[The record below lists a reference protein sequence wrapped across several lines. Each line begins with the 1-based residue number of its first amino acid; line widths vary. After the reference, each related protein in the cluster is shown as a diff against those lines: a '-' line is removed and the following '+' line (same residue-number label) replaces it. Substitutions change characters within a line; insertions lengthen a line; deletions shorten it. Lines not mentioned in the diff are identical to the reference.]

1 MVWGG
6 FHLQNWLAN
15 GFLDES
21 VPLPSGAS
29 LPPVDLPPDMV
40 GAAPPK
46 PDLTSLCYNN
56 AKVKT
61 AEGLPSLR
69 VPDKIMTAWHD
80 HATFGGEFKQW
91 LAECEANAIPINL
104 KETESQNTKRAAAGQ
119 GENPS
124 GQKRGGIIGCTPM
137 GNPYINGCLIPRFR
151 RGYIVRGAP
160 NCPLIEEVVQ
170 RLIKTLGFLRIL
182 PWGFIAIKTP
192 PFGRICCYVV
202 QANPKTWNKQIL
214 VQCPRLKESL
224 HFEVHSSENK
234 HVRAIANNVT
244 QLFAKMNLQKLW
256 HILPPFSLTFVNL
269 LIFPFRIVSLFCKT
283 EGAGYSTDTSRL
295 LCARFE
301 GQENVELLF
310 VSKEEKKGRK
320 QITWQFCYYLV
331 GGFTFLKTI
340 CTST

>member
-1 MVWGG
+1 MVWGS

-46 PDLTSLCYNN
+46 PDLTSLCYN

-91 LAECEANAIPINL
+91 LTECEANAIPINL

-137 GNPYINGCLIPRFR
+137 GNPYIHGCLIPRIR
-151 RGYIVRGAP
+151 RGHNKYHGYIVRGAP

-170 RLIKTLGFLRIL
+170 RLIKTLGFFTDSTMGFHRHQNTTIWENMLLRC
-182 PWGFIAIKTP
+182 PSKSK
-192 PFGRICCYVV
+192 
-202 QANPKTWNKQIL
+202 NMKQ
-214 VQCPRLKESL
+214 
-224 HFEVHSSENK
+224 
-234 HVRAIANNVT
+234 T
-244 QLFAKMNLQKLW
+244 NLG
-256 HILPPFSLTFVNL
+256 S
-269 LIFPFRIVSLFCKT
+269 
-283 EGAGYSTDTSRL
+283 
-295 LCARFE
+295 
-301 GQENVELLF
+301 
-310 VSKEEKKGRK
+310 VSKIKRISSFWSAFFG
-320 QITWQFCYYLV
+320 
-331 GGFTFLKTI
+331 
-340 CTST
+340 